1 MSEVTAETEM
11 MPQTAGNVSDDAA
24 ENVMVW
30 DDEMVLG
37 NTALDQTHHE
47 FVDILNRLAKT
58 PEADL
63 LPALDE
69 AIAHTQTHFDLEE
82 GWMARLNFPAAGC
95 HVSEHTQVIG
105 VMRMVRERVAAGE
118 THFAYVLATE
128 LSAWLRIHA
137 TTMDY
142 ALTYFIESTHAD
154 LSQPSL
160 AEVKPVAAS
169 GCGCG

>member
-1 MSEVTAETEM
+1 MSEVTAETETM
-11 MPQTAGNVSDDAA
+11 VEAAHDVAGD
-24 ENVMVW
+24 VMVW

-37 NTALDQTHHE
+37 NTALDQTHQE

-58 PEADL
+58 PEVDL
-63 LPALDE
+63 VSVLDE
-69 AIAHTQTHFDLEE
+69 AIAHTQAHFDLEE
-82 GWMARLNFPAAGC
+82 GWMARLSFPAAGC

-154 LSQPSL
+154 LSTSSQGD
-160 AEVKPVAAS
+160 AKPVGS

>member
-1 MSEVTAETEM
+1 MSEVTAETEAM
-11 MPQTAGNVSDDAA
+11 LDVAGD
-24 ENVMVW
+24 VMVW

-37 NTALDQTHHE
+37 NTVLDQTHQE
-47 FVDILNRLAKT
+47 FVDILNHLAKT

-63 LPALDE
+63 LPVLDE
-69 AIAHTQTHFDLEE
+69 AIAHTQAHFDLEE
-82 GWMARLNFPAAGC
+82 GWMARLTFPASGC

-154 LSQPSL
+154 LSQGLEPKEGES
-160 AEVKPVAAS
+160 KPTAA

>member
-1 MSEVTAETEM
+1 MSEQMMAQVTARVTK
-11 MPQTAGNVSDDAA
+11 D
-24 ENVMVW
+24 VMHW

-37 NTALDQTHHE
+37 NATLDGTHQE
-47 FVDILNRLAKT
+47 FVDLLNRLAKA

-63 LPALDE
+63 LPILDE
-69 AIAHTQTHFDLEE
+69 AIVHTQAHFDLEE

-95 HVSEHTQVIG
+95 HIGEHAQVIG

-142 ALTYFIESTHAD
+142 ALTYFIESTGAK
-154 LSQPSL
+154 L
-160 AEVKPVAAS
+160 
-169 GCGCG
+169 

>member
-1 MSEVTAETEM
+1 MSEVTAETETM
-11 MPQTAGNVSDDAA
+11 LEATTDVAGD
-24 ENVMVW
+24 VMVW

-37 NTALDQTHHE
+37 NTVLDQTHQE
-47 FVDILNRLAKT
+47 FVDILNHLAKT

-63 LPALDE
+63 LPVLDE
-69 AIAHTQTHFDLEE
+69 AIAHTQAHFDLEE

-154 LSQPSL
+154 LSQGGEPKVGES
-160 AEVKPVAAS
+160 KPPAAS
-169 GCGCG
+169 CGCG